1 VLAQE
6 CPATHTVY
14 VLKDA
19 EYQHIS
25 TGAKLVTYVDTQQV
39 VCALK
44 AAEAALVSV
53 QQLLQPIAV
62 LEPTDFA
69 LHA

>member
-1 VLAQE
+1 MLAQE
-6 CPATHTVY
+6 FPAMHTVY

-19 EYQHIS
+19 EYQHIL
-25 TGAKLVTYVDTQQV
+25 TGAKPETYADTLQV
-39 VCALK
+39 VCALR

-53 QQLLQPIAV
+53 QLHHQPTAV
-62 LEPTDFA
+62 LEPTDFV

>member
-6 CPATHTVY
+6 CPAMHTVY

-25 TGAKLVTYVDTQQV
+25 CGVKPETYAVFLPA

-44 AAEAALVSV
+44 AAEAALVSDL
-53 QQLLQPIAV
+53 QLHQATAV
-62 LEPTDFA
+62 LEPMDFV

>member
-1 VLAQE
+1 M
-6 CPATHTVY
+6 HTVY

-19 EYQHIS
+19 EYQHTS
-25 TGAKLVTYVDTQQV
+25 TGVKPETYAVFLPV

-44 AAEAALVSV
+44 AAEAVLVSV
-53 QQLLQPIAV
+53 LQLHQPTAV
-62 LEPTDFA
+62 LEQMDFV